1 MSQITL
7 RGMEPELEDE
17 VRRLAARQ
25 GISLNK
31 AALQLIRKGAGLSS
45 DRGSVQ
51 GIGDGLDD
59 WVGSMT
65 SDDARAISEAIANLD
80 RLSMGER

>member
-7 RGMEPELEDE
+7 RGMESELEIE

-31 AALQLIRKGAGLSS
+31 AALQLIRKGAGLSGP
-45 DRGSVQ
+45 GSVR

-59 WVGSMT
+59 WIGSMT
-65 SDDARAISEAIANLD
+65 SEDAYAISEAIASLD
-80 RLSMGER
+80 GLSMGAQ